1 MLALGEVRTCLLHN
15 AEPLPRPV
23 VAQLLELVPGQRV
36 LSTDRPIGHSVSP
49 ELTVGV
55 DCRLAAVSP
64 QIRARGIGTV
74 ISHALVTAGLVLQ
87 SSATANIQRAAS
99 DQRLAWS
106 YYVARP
112 GVIEVVARVDTS
124 DLAADLAAGYLADS
138 KPIATLDL
146 GAVSEHL
153 IGEVQGRPQLDHVT
167 SIRVRPTRIHWA
179 VRLSDSSTPTA
190 RVHVVDDVVRTL
202 ELTAR
207 ENQLGL
213 AVRFCEDFALH
224 DWLLTTLGQII
235 EQADRARAK
244 GARAKGGEPIEILS
258 PAIERLLHLWM
269 PGAHVDPVMRTLWG
283 ALEQRPGFSLQ
294 WNAQVARIRD
304 QIALQTLQALRHA
317 NNSNIA

>member
-1 MLALGEVRTCLLHN
+1 VLVLGEIRTCLLHN
-15 AEPLPRPV
+15 AAPLPQAA
-23 VAQLLELVPGQRV
+23 VARLLELVPGQRV
-36 LSTDRPIGHSVSP
+36 LSANRPIGRSVSP
-49 ELTVGV
+49 QLTVGV

-74 ISHALVTAGLVLQ
+74 ICHAVITAGMVLQ
-87 SSATANIQRAAS
+87 SSAKANVRRAAA
-99 DQRLAWS
+99 DQRLTWS
-106 YYVARP
+106 HYVAQP
-112 GVIEVVARVDTS
+112 GVIEMIIRTGAV
-124 DLAADLAAGYLADS
+124 DLAADLAAGYLADTS
-138 KPIATLDL
+138 PVATLDL

-153 IGEVQGRPQLDHVT
+153 IGDVQRRPQLDHITAV
-167 SIRVRPTRIHWA
+167 RARPTRVRWA
-179 VRLSDSSTPTA
+179 ARLSDSDIPSA

-202 ELTAR
+202 ELTVR

-213 AVRFCEDFALH
+213 AARFCEDFALH

-235 EQADRARAK
+235 EQANRTKAV
-244 GARAKGGEPIEILS
+244 GGEPIDILS

-283 ALEQRPGFSLQ
+283 TLEQRPGFSLQ

-317 NNSNIA
+317 KNSSVEW